1 MKTILFAF
9 ALITLTFAGF
19 ATTSAYACGGAPCA
33 KCAEMKKGDNKVK
46 IQKPCEKTLG
56 KESDGAKKPC
66 AKCDESERNFQTKKR
81 GEIFF
86 NE

>member
-1 MKTILFAF
+1 MKTLLFIF

-19 ATTSAYACGGAPCA
+19 ATTSAYACDGKKCA
-33 KCAEMKKGDNKVK
+33 KCAEMKKGDDKPAAK
-46 IQKPCEKTLG
+46 AKEPCEKTLG
-56 KESDGAKKPC
+56 EKKKPC
-66 AKCDESERNFQTKKR
+66 AKCDESERNFQAKKR